1 MISSSE
7 NRVSYDGD
15 GLAKEFAYQFKIL
28 EKSDIKVML
37 VKPDGDTQILNKDY
51 YVDAEKGVVIYP
63 GYAPGAEIPESERP
77 PVLPAGWRLVLY
89 REVPI
94 TQLSQMPMQWPF
106 NVIEDMADKLTI
118 ICQQL
123 DDGSQRSLKL
133 PVETSSDI
141 NTVLPYGKGKSFT
154 WSEDG
159 KKLVLTENPA
169 KVIPEVERQ
178 ILELKNYTQ
187 EKSEEIQQLV
197 ESLNSLTREEL
208 IKLRDE
214 CKKYMQAAENAALV
228 NTRWPVND
236 ARVRGAGKYNYGI
249 TGGDLVLQVPTIVKI
264 DVQE

>member
-1 MISSSE
+1 MTVQKDLTKNIYVGNGSTKIFPFTFECPSE
-7 NRVSYDGD
+7 HPEY
-15 GLAKEFAYQFKIL
+15 
-28 EKSDIKVML
+28 IKVYL
-37 VKPDGDTQILNKDY
+37 TQ
-51 YVDAEKGVVIYP
+51 
-63 GYAPGAEIPESERP
+63 
-77 PVLPAGWRLVLY
+77 
-89 REVPI
+89 
-94 TQLSQMPMQWPF
+94 
-106 NVIEDMADKLTI
+106 
-118 ICQQL
+118 
-123 DDGSQRSLKL
+123 DDGTAQATSDYLLDMSTRQITYPSSGAAL
-133 PVETSSDI
+133 PE
-141 NTVLPYGKGKSFT
+141 
-154 WSEDG
+154 G
-159 KKLVLTENPA
+159 KKLVIMRELPLQQQMNLVNNGPYFAEDIETAFDECVMMLQQQGERLDRSLMFNAEISKEQFDNEIPYAAGKSFKISDDGKRFELTEDPA

-249 TGGDLVLQVPTIVKI
+249 TGGDLVLQVPTVVKI

>member
-1 MISSSE
+1 MTVQKDVNKNIYIGNGATTTFPYTFECPSNHPE
-7 NRVSYDGD
+7 YIKVY
-15 GLAKEFAYQFKIL
+15 L
-28 EKSDIKVML
+28 EK
-37 VKPDGDTQILNKDY
+37 
-51 YVDAEKGVVIYP
+51 
-63 GYAPGAEIPESERP
+63 
-77 PVLPAGWRLVLY
+77 
-89 REVPI
+89 
-94 TQLSQMPMQWPF
+94 
-106 NVIEDMADKLTI
+106 
-118 ICQQL
+118 
-123 DDGSQRSLKL
+123 DDGSTVVTADFLLDMDNRKIIYPSNGTPLAAGRKIIIVRELPLQQLMNLVNNGPYFAEDVETSFDECVMMIQQLSENIQRSLKL
-133 PVETSSDI
+133 SIGVSNDVSTI
-141 NTVLPYGKGKSFT
+141 LPYGKGKSFT

-249 TGGDLVLQVPTIVKI
+249 TGGDLVLQVPTVVKI